1 MAIDPTLGFGTV
13 AGSSSATPAAILA
26 DCGARAI
33 AFFNTST
40 TNWLAVRRASGPLV
54 WAGPGQTA
62 TLVGGLSAPNQSV
75 GNVSGFGCGATGGGP
90 DTTSSQSIIVTINMI
105 QTS

>member
-33 AFFNTST
+33 SFFNTST
-40 TNWLAVRRASGPLV
+40 TNWLAVKRASGPLV
-54 WAGPGQTA
+54 WAGPGQTVS
-62 TLVGGLSAPNQSV
+62 LVGGLSTPNQSV
-75 GNVSGFGCGATGGGP
+75 GAVTGFGCGATGGGP
-90 DTTSSQSIIVTINMI
+90 DTSSSQAVIVTINTI